1 MATKTSKT
9 TDTVLGIGTGN
20 SARVRRYRALHRR
33 IDYSPSPAALA
44 MLEAHLA
51 AGMDN
56 CLAGVIDRL
65 VMAGH
70 RAITGNGKGAKP

>member
-1 MATKTSKT
+1 MKSSKIT
-9 TDTVLGIGTGN
+9 ALAPASTGN
-20 SARVRRYRALHRR
+20 RARVRRYRALHRR

-70 RAITGNGKGAKP
+70 RAITGNKP